1 MNRISTRMLASLLLA
16 SPLLAA
22 VPVPAPAQDIVAG
35 TEQNGRFSMTPAPNG
50 FLRLDTRNGSVSLC
64 TVKENRVTCQSS
76 ADERGALESE
86 IARLT
91 ARNSELQKRLAE
103 AQQTPGKMLREAL
116 PSDAEMDKALSF
128 AEKFMRRM
136 MRIMKEDEPPKDKI

>member
-1 MNRISTRMLASLLLA
+1 MNRFSIRMLASLLLA

-22 VPVPAPAQDIVAG
+22 VPVAAPAQDMVAG
-35 TEQNGRFSMTPAPNG
+35 TTQNGRFSMTPAPNG
-50 FLRLDTRNGSVSLC
+50 FLRLDTRSGAVSLC

-91 ARNSELQKRLAE
+91 ARNTELQKKLAD
-103 AQQTPGKMLREAL
+103 AQ
-116 PSDAEMDKALSF
+116 
-128 AEKFMRRM
+128 
-136 MRIMKEDEPPKDKI
+136 